1 MSDQLRASSI
11 DFGLP
16 TKIITFDCYG
26 TLVQWYEELTRAA
39 TLVIEANG
47 ADDVSA
53 AAVVERFSLHSK
65 RLTAEKPHRM
75 FKDILRIGFQQA
87 FGDKGIAAGSD
98 ELDGMAKAPAN
109 MGPHREVPDAL
120 RSLKTR
126 YKLAIFTN
134 SDDDLIS
141 PTVERIGVPF
151 DYVITAQQAQS
162 YKPSREI
169 FEYAYGQMG
178 VRPDETVHVAMGMY
192 TDMKACHELGLRAI
206 WVNRRNQHG
215 NPAWQPYAE
224 VKDLSGAAELLM
236 SAARTT

>member
-1 MSDQLRASSI
+1 MSQRLHTSSI
-11 DFGLP
+11 DFGLQ
-16 TKIITFDCYG
+16 TKVITFDCYG
-26 TLVQWYEELTRAA
+26 TLVEWYEELTRAA
-39 TLVIEANG
+39 AQVLEAHG

-53 AAVVERFSLHSK
+53 AAVVERFSLHSR
-65 RLTAEKPHRM
+65 RLTAGRPYRA
-75 FKDILRIGFQQA
+75 FKEILRIGFEQA
-87 FGDKGIAAGSD
+87 FGEIGIATDSN

-109 MGPHREVPDAL
+109 MGPHRDVPEAL
-120 RSLKTR
+120 RLLKTR

-134 SDDDLIS
+134 SDDDLIA

-151 DYVITAQQAQS
+151 DHVITAQQARS

-169 FEYAYGQMG
+169 FEYAYSQMN

-206 WVNRRNQHG
+206 WVNRRSEHG
-215 NPAWQPYAE
+215 NPAWQPYSE
-224 VKDLSGAAELLM
+224 VRDMSGAAELLM